1 MAGVI
6 QGQAIQLDPVHR
18 FANGAVERDGH
29 LRWDVG
35 MLWSETC
42 RGLKKLAQRYPQVES
57 IGIDTWGVDYALLDS
72 EGDLLADPVSHR
84 DNRTAGIADEVH
96 AVVGF
101 DELYRLNGL
110 QFLPF
115 TTLYQ
120 LAVEQRGPRWDRV
133 AHVVLLPDL
142 FAYWLTGRLRTE
154 RTNASTTGLL
164 DVATGTWSSALL
176 SRLGLDPDLFPALES
191 PGESRGAVQSRICG
205 ELGLSETTVV
215 TTVGSH
221 DTASAVAAVPAT
233 SPEFAYISSG
243 TWSLVG
249 LELDAP
255 VVTRLAQG
263 ANFTNEAGVDGSTR
277 FLRNVGGLW
286 LLQECQRSWEE
297 EDLRLEL
304 GTLLA
309 EAAALSA
316 EVPLIDVDDPGFISP
331 GDMPHR
337 IAAAVAANGNPA
349 PSSPAQVVRIII
361 ESLASAHDRTITQ
374 ASELADHRVEQV
386 HIVGG
391 GSQNS
396 LLCQRTA
403 DHTGRTVIA
412 GPVEATSVGNVMVQA
427 QALGLIGAGL
437 EERRAAS
444 ARLPLHRY
452 DPRDHAD

>member
-6 QGQAIQLDPVHR
+6 QGQAIQLDLIHR

-29 LRWDVG
+29 LRWDVR
-35 MLWSETC
+35 MLWTEIC
-42 RGLKKLAQRYPQVES
+42 RGLKILAQRYPQVES

-84 DNRTAGIADEVH
+84 DSRTESIADQVH

-120 LAVEQRGPRWDRV
+120 LAVEQRGPQWDRV
-133 AHVVLLPDL
+133 ARVVLLPDL
-142 FAYWLTGRLRTE
+142 FAYWLTGQLRTE
-154 RTNASTTGLL
+154 RINASTTGLV
-164 DVATGTWSSALL
+164 DVTTGTWSSALL
-176 SRLGLDPDLFPALES
+176 LRLGLSPDLFPALES

-255 VVTRLAQG
+255 VVTRLAQE

-286 LLQECQRSWEE
+286 LLQECLRSWEE
-297 EDLRLEL
+297 QGMRLDLAA
-304 GTLLA
+304 LLA
-309 EAAALSA
+309 EAAALSVD
-316 EVPLIDVDDPGFISP
+316 VPPIDVDDPGFIAP
-331 GDMPHR
+331 GDMPDR
-337 IAAAVAANGNPA
+337 IATAVAAKGDPA
-349 PSSPAQVVRIII
+349 PSSPAQFVRCII
-361 ESLASAHDRTITQ
+361 ESLALAYDRTIAQ
-374 ASELADHRVEQV
+374 ASDLAGHHVEQV

-403 DHTGRTVIA
+403 DLSGHAVLA
-412 GPVEATSVGNVMVQA
+412 GPVEATAHGNVMVQA

-437 EERRAAS
+437 EERRAAI